1 MKASIKHR
9 NQRGFTLTELMVVVA
24 IIGIL
29 AAFMFGMNA
38 RPYTANPRAISEQL
52 VGTMNLAKLRAVS
65 SRRWHRVEVTGPSA
79 ATPNAVLLWQ
89 WSEVGM
95 ATPSGTC
102 VMTPSVSHCWQ
113 LISQTS
119 LPKSARIHD
128 ASATIFASANAATVS
143 SNDTLDY
150 NIDFKPDGSSTGG
163 TVFIADADGLKPWR
177 VLVRT
182 ATGSSYA
189 RASW

>member
-1 MKASIKHR
+1 MKSSPKYR

-24 IIGIL
+24 IIGL
-29 AAFMFGMNA
+29 LGAFMFGMSS
-38 RPYTANPRAISEQL
+38 RPYTANSRVISEQL
-52 VGTMNLAKLRAVS
+52 VGTMQLAKLRATS
-65 SRRWHRVEVTGPSA
+65 TRRWHRVELTGPSA

-95 ATPSGTC
+95 VTPSGTC
-102 VMTPSVSHCWQ
+102 VTSPVKNCWQ

-119 LPKSARIHD
+119 IPRNARIHD
-128 ASATIFASANAATVS
+128 ASATIYAAANSASVS
-143 SNDTLDY
+143 SSDALDF

-163 TVFIADADGLKPWR
+163 TVFIADSDGLKPWR

-189 RASW
+189 RESW